1 MFYAI
6 TFRWDVAYVFS
17 LKAAA
22 TYITP
27 ALRAGFYTIFCKHR
41 CLQKYI
47 NISSL
52 VVTALS

>member
-1 MFYAI
+1 MFYAV

-41 CLQKYI
+41 CLQRYI